1 MPQRIEISPKTIL
14 LIAAI
19 LVGGWLFVLI
29 HDILFLL
36 LISFI
41 IMSALRPV
49 VDRMESWRIPR
60 ALGILI
66 LYVLLIGAIVLY
78 GSFVLP
84 PLITESVKLVNNLPH
99 FLSELAPSVSINP
112 DTIVSQIA
120 PFGQNVARFTIGVF
134 SNFISIVTILVFSFY
149 FLLERKNLTSHL
161 KLFIGS
167 AWADRVMKIV
177 LHAEDRM
184 GAWVRGQLLLML
196 IVGQAT
202 YLGLVL
208 LGVNY
213 ALPLALVAGLLEAFP
228 VIGPN
233 ISAIPAILVALTMSP
248 GTTVAVI
255 ALYILIQQLENNLI
269 VPSVMRHTVGLP
281 PVVSLLALMIGGR
294 LAGVT
299 GVILSVPLL
308 LVIQT
313 VVQEFIGQQQIKRKS
328 SSP

>member
-1 MPQRIEISPKTIL
+1 MTQRIEISPKTIL

-19 LVGGWLFVLI
+19 LVGAWLFLLI
-29 HDILFLL
+29 RDILFLL
-36 LISFI
+36 FIAFI

-49 VDRMESWRIPR
+49 VDRLESWRVPR

-66 LYVLLIGAIVLY
+66 MYVLLIGAIVLY

-84 PLITESVKLVNNLPH
+84 PLVTETVKLVNNLPQ
-99 FLSELAPSVSINP
+99 FLTNLAPYISINP
-112 DTIVSQIA
+112 ETIVSQIA
-120 PFGQNVARFTIGVF
+120 PFGQNVARFTIGIF

-161 KLFIGS
+161 TIFIGD
-167 AWADRVMKIV
+167 AWANRIMKIV
-177 LHAEDRM
+177 LKAEDRM
-184 GAWVRGQLLLML
+184 GAWVRGELLLML

-208 LGVNY
+208 LGVHY

-233 ISAIPAILVALTMSP
+233 IAAIPAILVALTMSP
-248 GTTVAVI
+248 GTLVAVI
-255 ALYILIQQLENNLI
+255 ALYILVQQLENNLI

-281 PVVSLLALMIGGR
+281 PVASLLALMIGGR

-308 LVIQT
+308 LVVQT
-313 VVQEFIGQQQIKRKS
+313 VVQEFMIGLRTSKK
-328 SSP
+328 